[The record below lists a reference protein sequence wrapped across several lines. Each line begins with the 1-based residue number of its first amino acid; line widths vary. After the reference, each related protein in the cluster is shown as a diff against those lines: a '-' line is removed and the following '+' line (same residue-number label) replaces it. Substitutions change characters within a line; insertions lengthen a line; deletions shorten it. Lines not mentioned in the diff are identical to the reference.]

1 MGGHCSV
8 QEAFMFRFKFAIS
21 AAVATLALGGA
32 SAMAMQ
38 SNSGGGHPDNHG
50 AVVSSA
56 ARTTCHTAAS
66 GTHGQCVSA
75 IASTNGQAHRNG
87 DGAQKVRDCRAQG
100 FTGRDFGACV
110 SGHPK
115 HDNSTKAH
123 EAGDS
128 DDADEAGET
137 S

>member
-1 MGGHCSV
+1 MLK
-8 QEAFMFRFKFAIS
+8 FRFAIS
-21 AAVATLALGGA
+21 AAVAALALGSA

-38 SNSGGGHPDNHG
+38 ANGGGTHPDNHG

-75 IASTNGQAHRNG
+75 IASTNGQAHRK
-87 DGAQKVRDCRAQG
+87 GAGAAHVKACKAQG
-100 FTGRDFGACV
+100 LKGRDFGACV
-110 SGHPK
+110 SGHDK
-115 HDNSTKAH
+115 HSASQS
-123 EAGDS
+123 G
-128 DDADEAGET
+128 DDADEDEGDTA